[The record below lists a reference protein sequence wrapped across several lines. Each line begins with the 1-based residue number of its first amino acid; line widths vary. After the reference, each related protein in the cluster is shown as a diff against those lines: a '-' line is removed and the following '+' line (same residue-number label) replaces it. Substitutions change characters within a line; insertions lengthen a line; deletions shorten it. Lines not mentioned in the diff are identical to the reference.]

1 MEETTTMSKKLLI
14 GLAPMLATAA
24 FVVMPAVAQATPHY
38 YVSGVKAAEGKTF
51 PSLAWGT
58 LTLANSNP
66 AIQPLSCENAVIGD
80 YINPTG
86 GGAGEGE
93 TDNFATIDCADK
105 ECPEE
110 SGVELQ
116 VHSEAL
122 PWASLLVE
130 VPGPPLKELV
140 ETKAADVLV
149 GCFVAHT
156 STLVAPPTICK
167 GNSNPEAKNGSGNLS
182 QIVSKINFTGMSD
195 KLECST
201 EGVITEG
208 ITEKQLNTM
217 AYGSPLPTKVLGV
230 ETVNTGQGTLEIK

>member
-1 MEETTTMSKKLLI
+1 MSKKLLI
-14 GLAPMLATAA
+14 GLAPVLATAA

-38 YVSGVKAAEGKTF
+38 YVVGVKAAEGKTF
-51 PSLAWGT
+51 PSIAWGT
-58 LTLANSNP
+58 LTLASSNP

-93 TDNFATIDCADK
+93 TDQFATIDCADT

-116 VHSEAL
+116 VHSEGL

-130 VPGPPLKELV
+130 SGTKELV
-140 ETKAADVLV
+140 ETKAATVVV

-156 STLVAPPTICK
+156 STPVAPPTVCK
-167 GNSNPEAKNGSGNLS
+167 GNSNPEAKNGSGTVS
-182 QIVSKINFTGMSD
+182 QTVSKVIFTGQTD

-201 EGVITEG
+201 EGVLTEG

-217 AYGSPLPTKVLGV
+217 AYGTPLPAKKLGI
-230 ETVNTGQGTLEIK
+230 ETANTTQGTLEIKSP